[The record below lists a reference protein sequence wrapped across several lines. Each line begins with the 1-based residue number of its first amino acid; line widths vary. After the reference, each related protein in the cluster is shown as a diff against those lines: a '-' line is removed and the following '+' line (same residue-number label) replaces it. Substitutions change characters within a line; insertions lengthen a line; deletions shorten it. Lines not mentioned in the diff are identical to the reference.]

1 MATPNATDPSLK
13 SNDPT
18 TEDFDSEDLNSKD
31 PKFENLSIEE
41 LKPENA
47 KPDDTN
53 PNDTKPEDTIPEDTI
68 PDDAKPEDAKPED
81 AKPDDAKPD
90 DIKPEDAKP
99 EDVKSEAEE
108 DQDSHAATVP
118 VIPFSPIP
126 VTSNRWQTTIENLLR
141 FPGMVSQIEMRLFR
155 TSNPIAEIALAL
167 GVTDSAYSII
177 ESSWVP
183 IAERVIE
190 VQSCCMMNAKHIDFN
205 IASDGWITWDVTAE
219 WCARVMQDLQGKG
232 FRTTSTAMV
241 GFVVRVYLQTISW
254 VRYRQFR
261 GRQMHKQVMDA
272 LKPDP
277 SAQVITR
284 CSMMARS
291 FTNAVRLNRKRA
303 IERAEEQ
310 NSRREPPAHSDNGT

>member
-18 TEDFDSEDLNSKD
+18 TEDFDSQDLNSKD
-31 PKFENLSIEE
+31 PQFENLSIEE

-53 PNDTKPEDTIPEDTI
+53 PEDTI
-68 PDDAKPEDAKPED
+68 PDDAN
-81 AKPDDAKPD
+81 PD

-99 EDVKSEAEE
+99 EDVKPEAEE

-126 VTSNRWQTTIENLLR
+126 VASNRWQTTLVNLLR
-141 FPGMVSQIEMRLFR
+141 FPGMVSQMEMRLFR
-155 TSNPIAEIALAL
+155 PSNPIAEIALAL

-183 IAERVIE
+183 IAERVVE
-190 VQSCCMMNAKHIDFN
+190 VGSCCMMNAKHIDFN
-205 IASDGWITWDVTAE
+205 IAADGWITWDITAE
-219 WCARVMQDLQGKG
+219 WCARVMQNLQDKG

-241 GFVVRVYLQTISW
+241 AFVARVYLQTTSW

-261 GRQMHKQVMDA
+261 GRQMHKKIMDA

-310 NSRREPPAHSDNGT
+310 NSRREPPPHSDNGT